1 MLPLSQLEY
10 SIAERQMEMQELLK
24 YQHILQGQGRVQK
37 RRRPL
42 RYVRT
47 VFSVVRFPVEV
58 LRSVYVLQRESA
70 NPRKEC
76 SAGVCETR
84 LS

>member
-10 SIAERQMEMQELLK
+10 SIAERQIELRK
-24 YQHILQGQGRVQK
+24 MIKQQHILQSLGSIRKQK
-37 RRRPL
+37 SPL
-42 RYVRT
+42 RFVRT
-47 VFSVVRFPVEV
+47 ALSVVRFPVEV
-58 LRSVYVLQRESA
+58 LRSVHVLQRASA

>member
-37 RRRPL
+37 RRRSL
-42 RYVRT
+42 RCVRT
-47 VFSVVRFPVEV
+47 VLSAVRFPVEV
-58 LRSVYVLQRESA
+58 LRSVHVLPRESA